1 MPDATHEIMQ
11 MPEGTRLDTKEVGP
25 FKKGPFRIAM
35 AAGIPL
41 VSIVIRNA
49 EMIGGRNATTM
60 NPGSVDV
67 AVLPPISTADGS
79 STTSRPTSRWS
90 VSSTSTPSPAGPPK
104 ATDGAGG
111 PSAER
116 IGSAGQRVRVA
127 EGLEEHVGAAV
138 HEEGLADDVARIGRE
153 EEDDRSGD
161 LVGVGSA
168 ADRDRNHVEAGLR
181 LG

>member
-67 AVLPPISTADGS
+67 AVLPPISTADWKLDDLEANIAMVRQQYLDTLAS
-79 STTSRPTSRWS
+79 WPT
-90 VSSTSTPSPAGPPK
+90 
-104 ATDGAGG
+104 
-111 PSAER
+111 
-116 IGSAGQRVRVA
+116 
-127 EGLEEHVGAAV
+127 EG
-138 HEEGLADDVARIGRE
+138 D
-153 EEDDRSGD
+153 
-161 LVGVGSA
+161 
-168 ADRDRNHVEAGLR
+168 
-181 LG
+181 